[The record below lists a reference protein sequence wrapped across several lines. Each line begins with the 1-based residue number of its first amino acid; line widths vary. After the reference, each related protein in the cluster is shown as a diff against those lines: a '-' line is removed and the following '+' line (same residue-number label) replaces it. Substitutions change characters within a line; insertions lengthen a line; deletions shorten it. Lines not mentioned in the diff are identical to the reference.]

1 MKFLTT
7 HPQPDRLAQARSVYY
22 RSPEGK
28 VALARAGR
36 FIELVFVADETE
48 TTELIETYR

>member
-7 HPQPDRLAQARSVYY
+7 NPQPDRLTQARSVYY

-36 FIELVFVADETE
+36 FMELVFVADETE
-48 TTELIETYR
+48 VTDLIETYR

>member
-1 MKFLTT
+1 MKFLNT
-7 HPQPDRLAQARSVYY
+7 HPQPDRLTQAGSVYY
-22 RSPEGK
+22 CSPEGK